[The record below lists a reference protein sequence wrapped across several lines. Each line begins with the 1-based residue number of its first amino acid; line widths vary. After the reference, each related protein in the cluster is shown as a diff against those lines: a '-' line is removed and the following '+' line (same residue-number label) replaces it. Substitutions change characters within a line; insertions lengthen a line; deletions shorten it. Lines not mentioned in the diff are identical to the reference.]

1 MKHNCD
7 LSALP
12 APTATAGL
20 VLPEQLAQQAA
31 DAAHELLAE
40 ATAANIMR
48 SYS

>member
-1 MKHNCD
+1 
-7 LSALP
+7 
-12 APTATAGL
+12 

-31 DAAHELLAE
+31 DAVHGLLAE